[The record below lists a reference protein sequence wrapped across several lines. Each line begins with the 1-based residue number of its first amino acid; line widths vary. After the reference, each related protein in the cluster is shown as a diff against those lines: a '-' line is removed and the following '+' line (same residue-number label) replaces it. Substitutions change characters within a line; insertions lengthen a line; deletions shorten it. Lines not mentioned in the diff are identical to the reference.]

1 MGGGIESPTK
11 FSKSGS
17 VGVEG
22 EEGVIFLR
30 VFRRVGVKVLREK

>member
-1 MGGGIESPTK
+1 MPPTK
-11 FSKSGS
+11 FSKRGS

-30 VFRRVGVKVLREK
+30 VLRQVGVKVLRKK